1 VTHNT
6 ATAKPRRYVILTEG
20 RTDPISAKTAACV
33 IRYTTDEV
41 VALLD
46 STQTGKT
53 AQQLLGVGGS
63 IPVVARL
70 EDAPAANALLIGIAP
85 TGGRIPPAWR
95 SIVMA
100 AIQQGYDVISGM
112 HEFFNDD
119 PEFAEEARHR
129 GVRLVDIRK
138 NHERDVANRQGI
150 RPDCLRILTVG
161 QDCSVGK
168 MVVSVELARALQQR
182 GHDAKFV
189 ATGQTGILIEGGG
202 CPVDCVV
209 SDFLNGA
216 VEKLVLANQQHDILL
231 IEGQGSITHPRYSP
245 VTLGL
250 VHGAMPHGMI
260 LCYEAGR
267 KFVRGMEDIPLTPLA
282 KLRELYESLA
292 GVMLPSRVIG
302 IGLNSRLLSDG
313 EAAEER
319 DRVGR
324 ELNLPVCDV
333 IRDGPDELI
342 DAVLA
347 LRATLKTNL
356 NSQP

>member
-6 ATAKPRRYVILTEG
+6 ATTKPRRYVILTEG

-33 IRYTTDEV
+33 IRYGRDEV

-46 STQTGKT
+46 STQVGKT
-53 AQQLLGVGGS
+53 AQELLGIGGL
-63 IPVVARL
+63 IRVVARL
-70 EDAPAANALLIGIAP
+70 EDAPDANALLIGIAP
-85 TGGRIPPAWR
+85 TGGRIPSAWR

-100 AIQQGYDVISGM
+100 AIEQGYDVISGM
-112 HEFFNDD
+112 HEFFSDD

-129 GVRLVDIRK
+129 GVRLVDVRK
-138 NHERDVANRQGI
+138 NSERDVANRQGI
-150 RPDCLRILTVG
+150 RAGCLRILTVG

-189 ATGQTGILIEGGG
+189 ATGQTGILIEGDG

-216 VEKLVLANQQHDILL
+216 VEKLVLANQQHDVLL
-231 IEGQGSITHPRYSP
+231 VEGQGSITHPRYSP

-267 KFVRGMEDIPLTPLA
+267 KFVRGMEDVPLTPLA

-292 GVMLPSRVIG
+292 SIMLPSRVIG
-302 IGLNSRLLSDG
+302 IGLNSRLLSDSD
-313 EAAEER
+313 ATKER
-319 DRVGR
+319 ERVSR

-333 IRDGPDELI
+333 IRDGPDELVDTI
-342 DAVLA
+342 LA
-347 LRATLKTNL
+347 LRATL